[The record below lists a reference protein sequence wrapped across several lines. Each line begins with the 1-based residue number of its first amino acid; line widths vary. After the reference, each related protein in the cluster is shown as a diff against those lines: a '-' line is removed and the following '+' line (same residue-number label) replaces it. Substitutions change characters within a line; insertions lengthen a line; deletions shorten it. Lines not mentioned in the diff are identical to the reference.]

1 MSALALL
8 SLSTIGSGGFSLVAV
23 ICDCTLIP
31 VTVHNWVWGLFVRA
45 VICDCA
51 RTLATCHVWFWGLC
65 NSSSDLRVRLYS
77 SCCIQGY
84 GTLFILFIIY
94 FTNTEFFR
102 LLTLF
107 TIPYKYFPCLPR
119 VSKSPVRNF
128 VIDSP
133 IPQHSHCWKDICLGS
148 SGPFSPC
155 TKVSVHLVPI
165 YVCWLI
171 LDTNRFLFGSQ
182 FAKWRAP
189 SWQTD
194 SHFTFIKYCV

>member
-1 MSALALL
+1 MIALTLL

-23 ICDCTLIP
+23 ICDCARIP

-51 RTLATCHVWFWGLC
+51 HTPATHHVWFWGLC
-65 NSSSDLRVRLYS
+65 NSGGDLWVCSYS
-77 SCCIQGY
+77 SCCIRGY
-84 GTLFILFIIY
+84 GILFIIY
-94 FTNTEFFR
+94 STNTEFFR

-119 VSKSPVRNF
+119 VSKSPVWNF
-128 VIDSP
+128 AINSP
-133 IPQHSHCWKDICLGS
+133 IPQHSHCQTDICLGS
-148 SGPFSPC
+148 SGPFSPR

-171 LDTNRFLFGSQ
+171 YHYVHVPISIFCCC
-182 FAKWRAP
+182 W
-189 SWQTD
+189 
-194 SHFTFIKYCV
+194 Y